1 MSNLL
6 SNFTNSGPVSGGGG
20 GGGTVTSVG
29 LSSDSGSV
37 TPITASGTFAIVGA
51 DGVSTS
57 ASGSTLTISGGGS
70 RSIATK
76 TGNYSVT
83 ASDGFILI
91 DHSGSSG
98 DITLTLPA
106 PASVL
111 FGNDLKAS
119 DGTTAITLTDS
130 TGAVATAGAV
140 SAGGDVT
147 LASGKDLVLQGG
159 GYVKAGASG
168 VLFKNSSDTTIL
180 SSSGGDIAVSA
191 NLGVTG
197 DLTVTGN
204 DIKDSSAATA
214 LSFSSGAV
222 TTGGNFTVGS
232 SGTTTFNGIAYTW
245 PAADAS
251 SSGYVLKSNSLGT
264 LSWGADDAGGIT
276 TSRQTGTSFSAAAG

>member
-1 MSNLL
+1 M
-6 SNFTNSGPVSGGGG
+6 
-20 GGGTVTSVG
+20 
-29 LSSDSGSV
+29 
-37 TPITASGTFAIVGA
+37 A
-51 DGVSTS
+51 
-57 ASGSTLTISGGGS
+57 
-70 RSIATK
+70 
-76 TGNYSVT
+76 YSV
-83 ASDGFILI
+83 SND
-91 DHSGSSG
+91 
-98 DITLTLPA
+98 
-106 PASVL
+106 SVL
-111 FGNDLKAS
+111 LGNDLKAS

-159 GYVKAGASG
+159 GYIKAGASG
-168 VLFKNSSDTTIL
+168 TLFKNSSDTTIL
-180 SSSGGDIAVSA
+180 SSSGGDISVSA

-276 TSRQTGTSFSAAAG
+276 TSRQTGTSFSAAAGYFYLCDISASCEVTLPTPSAGDRIIFKAGGSVSGSVKVSLKSAAAADKIDGAAHNSSPLDALVTAYAAVELVACAGDGLGTIEWFIV